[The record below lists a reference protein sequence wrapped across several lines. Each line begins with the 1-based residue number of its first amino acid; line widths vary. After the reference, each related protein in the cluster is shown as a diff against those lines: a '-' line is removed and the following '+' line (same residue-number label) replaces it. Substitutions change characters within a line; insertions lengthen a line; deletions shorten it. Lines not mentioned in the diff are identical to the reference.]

1 VGVEVEGLHDAA
13 VLRHSLFS
21 EPNFDLVLVA
31 HLKHLSHRHV
41 LVLFE
46 AALLNEGCIALLD
59 LAKRDL
65 LVHLCLAD
73 LVELLDLELRD
84 PEEP

>member
-1 VGVEVEGLHDAA
+1 MGVEVEGLHDAA
-13 VLRHSLFS
+13 VLRHCLLS
-21 EPNFDLVLVA
+21 EAYIDLVLVA

-46 AALLNEGCIALLD
+46 ALLLNEGRIALLD

-73 LVELLDLELRD
+73 LVELLHLEL
-84 PEEP
+84 